1 MPRRQLLSPQ
11 ARSSLFDPPRDSA
24 SIMRFH
30 TLSPEDLALARR
42 RRRPPNRLGFAVQ
55 LAYLRHPGRAL
66 EPEEVPPEAMLV
78 FIAQQLGIEPAAFRD
93 YARRDTTRREHFLEL
108 QAALGLRTFGLADYR
123 SLSSWALEVARQTD
137 RGDTIV
143 AALVDEV
150 RRRRVILPNP
160 SVLERIGLSVRARA
174 RAAAHADLVAGLR
187 AEQREG
193 LHGLLAIE
201 EGRARTRFAWLR
213 EWPEAPAAANLAR
226 IIERLATVRALA
238 IEAAHAR
245 RIHRARYALIA
256 GAARAMSAQHLTRLE
271 PARRLAILAA
281 FAIEM
286 EAELTDAAVQMFDRL
301 IGTLFRKAQRQRS
314 AKTLASARVLR
325 AAARAHA
332 RSGRALIQAR
342 TAAAD
347 PFAAID
353 GILGW
358 DRFVA
363 SVEQAEAATA
373 GDHDDDE
380 LADAVARYRSA
391 RPFAPAFLA
400 ALAFRSHRPNDQL
413 LRAVDLLRASH
424 GSSRRPLPSR
434 PPSSFLQRRWRRILT
449 SAGTLD
455 RRAYELAVLA
465 HLRDRLRAGDI
476 WVEGGRTYREF
487 GDFLLPKPAFEALR
501 AEGGLG
507 LAVAPRWLD
516 HLASRAGVLHARLE
530 RVAALAASGELPEA
544 RLADG
549 RLIVTPIRRAT
560 PEAAE
565 TLKRRLYAMLPRV
578 RITELLGEVDT
589 WTRFAERFTHLQTG
603 LPAADKPALL
613 GAILADGTNLGLAR
627 MAESSKGLTH
637 ARLVW
642 TAEWHVRE
650 ETYTAALATVIDAH
664 HAHPVARL
672 WGPGDTSSSDGQF
685 FRAGGHGE
693 ARSEINARYGSDPG
707 VLFYTHVSDR
717 YAPFHTKVI
726 AATAGEAVHV
736 LDGLLSHESQLAIRE
751 HYADTAGASDHVFGL
766 CHLLGFRF
774 APRLRDLA
782 DRRLYVLNRDAD
794 YGHLEPLIA
803 GPVRTYLIEE
813 SWDELLRLA
822 ASIKL
827 GAVAPSVMLKKL
839 AAYPRQ
845 NGLAKA
851 LRELGRI
858 ERTLFTLDWLEDPA
872 LRRRSHGG
880 LNKGESHHSLKKA
893 VFFNRLGEL
902 RDRTFENQS
911 YRASGLNLVAAAVI
925 LWNAVYLA
933 RAVEALRTRNE
944 IVPDDLLAH
953 VAPLGWEHVG
963 LTGDYSW
970 TDTISGPGQFRPLR
984 DPRSLLLKLVA

>member
-11 ARSSLFDPPRDSA
+11 TRSSLFDPPSDPA
-24 SIMRFH
+24 SIVRFY
-30 TLSPEDLALARR
+30 TFPPEDLALIRR
-42 RRRPPNRLGFAVQ
+42 RRRPANRLGFAVQ
-55 LAYLRHPGRAL
+55 LAYLRHPGRAI
-66 EPEEVPPEAMLV
+66 EVGEVPPGEVLAFV
-78 FIAQQLGIEPAAFRD
+78 ARQLGLATASFAD
-93 YARRDTTRREHFLEL
+93 YGRRDQTRREHLRELETL
-108 QAALGLRTFGLADYR
+108 LGLRTFGLRDYR
-123 SLSSWALEVARQTD
+123 SLAGHALEVARQTD
-137 RGDTIV
+137 RGEAIV

-150 RRRRVILPNP
+150 RRRRLILPSP
-160 SVLERIGLSVRARA
+160 AVIERIGLSARARA
-174 RAAAHADLVAGLR
+174 RAAAHADLAAGLTT
-187 AEQREG
+187 EQRER
-193 LHGLLAIE
+193 LHGLLAVE

-226 IIERLATVRALA
+226 IIERLEAVRALA
-238 IEAAHAR
+238 IEATRVR
-245 RIHRARYALIA
+245 RVHQARYALLA
-256 GAARAMSAQHLTRLE
+256 GVARAMSAQHLTRLE
-271 PARRLAILAA
+271 PARRLAILTA

-286 EAELTDAAVQMFDRL
+286 EAELTDAAVEMFDRL
-301 IGTLFRKAQRQRS
+301 LGSLFRKARRRRS
-314 AKTLASARVLR
+314 AETLASAKALR
-325 AAARAHA
+325 AATRAHA

-342 TAAAD
+342 AAAAD
-347 PFAAID
+347 PYAAID
-353 GILGW
+353 GTLGW

-373 GDHDDDE
+373 GDHDEEE

-391 RPFAPAFLA
+391 RPFAPAFVA
-400 ALAFRSHRPNDQL
+400 ALVFRSHRPNDQL
-413 LRAVDLLRASH
+413 LRAIDLLRAAH
-424 GSSRRPLPSR
+424 GPSRRPLPSR
-434 PPSSFLQRRWRRILT
+434 PPSSFLQRRWRRIVAP
-449 SAGTLD
+449 AGTLD

-465 HLRDRLRAGDI
+465 HLRDRLRAGDV
-476 WVEGGRTYREF
+476 WVEGGRAYREF

-507 LAVAPRWLD
+507 LAVPPRWPD
-516 HLASRAGVLHARLE
+516 HLAVLADMLHARLG
-530 RVAALAASGELPEA
+530 RVAASAAAGELPEA

-549 RLIVTPIRRAT
+549 RLVVAPIRRAT

-565 TLKRRLYAMLPRV
+565 ALKRHLYAMLPRV
-578 RITELLGEVDT
+578 RITELLGEVDA
-589 WTRFAERFTHLQTG
+589 WTGFADRFTHLRTG
-603 LPAADKPALL
+603 LPPADKPALL

-627 MAESSKGLTH
+627 MAEASKGLTH

-642 TAEWHVRE
+642 TAEWHVRD
-650 ETYTAALATVIDAH
+650 ETYAAALAAVVDAH
-664 HAHPVARL
+664 HAHPVAQL

-685 FRAGGHGE
+685 FRAGSHGE
-693 ARSEINARYGSDPG
+693 ARSEINARYGPDPG

-726 AATAGEAVHV
+726 AATAGEAAHV
-736 LDGLLSHESQLAIRE
+736 LDGLLHHESRIVIRE
-751 HYADTAGASDHVFGL
+751 HYTDTAGATDHVFGL

-782 DRRLYVLNRDAD
+782 DRRLYVLGRTAD
-794 YGHLEPLIA
+794 YGCLEPLIA
-803 GPVRTYLIEE
+803 GPVRTLLVEE

-822 ASIKL
+822 ASVKR

-858 ERTLFTLDWLEDPA
+858 ERTLFALDWLEDPA

-880 LNKGESHHSLKKA
+880 LNKGESHHSLKRA
-893 VFFNRLGEL
+893 VFFSRLGEL
-902 RDRTFENQS
+902 RDRTFENQG
-911 YRASGLNLVAAAVI
+911 YRASGLNLVAAAIV

-933 RAVEALRTRNE
+933 RAVDALRGRGE
-944 IVPDDLLAH
+944 VVPDDLLAH

-970 TDTISGPGQFRPLR
+970 ADALSGPPRFRPLR
-984 DPRSLLLKLVA
+984 DPQASPLKLAA

>member
-1 MPRRQLLSPQ
+1 MPRRQLLSPRV
-11 ARSSLFDPPRDSA
+11 RSSLFDPPSDPA

-30 TLSPEDLALARR
+30 TLSPADLALVRR
-42 RRRPPNRLGFAVQ
+42 HRRPANRLGLAVQ
-55 LAYLRHPGRAL
+55 LAYLRLPDELSRPVKRRPRRWSL
-66 EPEEVPPEAMLV
+66 SSRSSSPSRPRPSSTT
-78 FIAQQLGIEPAAFRD
+78 RD
-93 YARRDTTRREHFLEL
+93 ATRREHLLEL
-108 QAALGLRTFGLADYR
+108 QAVLGLRVFGRGDYR
-123 SLSSWALEVARQTD
+123 ALSSWALEVARQTD
-137 RGDTIV
+137 RGDVIV
-143 AALVDEV
+143 STLVDEV
-150 RRRRVILPNP
+150 RRRQIILPSPN
-160 SVLERIGLSVRARA
+160 VLERIGLSARARA
-174 RAAAHADLVAGLR
+174 RAAAHADLVAGLT
-187 AEQREG
+187 AEQCEG
-193 LHGLLAIE
+193 LNRLLSIDQ
-201 EGRARTRFAWLR
+201 GQTCTRFAWLR
-213 EWPEAPAAANLAR
+213 EWPEAPTAANLAR
-226 IIERLATVRALA
+226 VIERLEAVRALA

-245 RIHRARYALIA
+245 RIHQARYALVA

-271 PARRLAILAA
+271 PARRLAILAV

-286 EAELTDAAVQMFDRL
+286 EAELTDAAVEMFDRL
-301 IGTLFRKAQRQRS
+301 IGILFRKARRQRS
-314 AKTLASARVLR
+314 AKTLASARALR

-332 RSGRALIQAR
+332 QSGRALIQAR
-342 TAAAD
+342 EATAD

-353 GILGW
+353 DTLGW

-363 SVEQAEAATA
+363 SVEQAEAATE
-373 GDHDDDE
+373 GDHDDED

-391 RPFAPAFLA
+391 RPFAPTFLK
-400 ALAFRSHRPNDQL
+400 ALTFRSYRPNDQL
-413 LRAVDLLRASH
+413 LRAIGLLRSLH

-434 PPSSFLQRRWRRILT
+434 LPSTFLQRRWRRIVVP
-449 SAGTLD
+449 AGALD

-465 HLRDRLRAGDI
+465 HLRDRLRAGDV
-476 WVEGGRTYREF
+476 WVDGGRTYREF
-487 GDFLLPKPAFEALR
+487 GDFLLSKDAFEALR
-501 AEGGLG
+501 VEGGLD
-507 LAVAPRWLD
+507 LAVAPHWPD
-516 HLASRAGVLHARLE
+516 HLAGRADILHARLE
-530 RVAALAASGELPEA
+530 RVAALAASDELPEA
-544 RLADG
+544 RIADG
-549 RLIVTPIRRAT
+549 RLVVAPIRRAT

-578 RITELLGEVDT
+578 RITELLGEVDA
-589 WTRFAERFTHLQTG
+589 WTGFADRFKHLQTG
-603 LPAADKPALL
+603 LSAADKPALL

-642 TAEWHVRE
+642 TAEWHVRD
-650 ETYTAALATVIDAH
+650 ETYAAALAAVVETH
-664 HAHPVARL
+664 HSHPVAHL

-693 ARSEINARYGSDPG
+693 ARSEINARYGPDPG

-726 AATAGEAVHV
+726 AATAGEAAHV
-736 LDGLLSHESQLAIRE
+736 LDGLLHHESRIAIRE
-751 HYADTAGASDHVFGL
+751 HYTDTAGASDHVFGL

-782 DRRLYVLNRDAD
+782 DRRLYVLDRTAD
-794 YGHLEPLIA
+794 YGRLEPLIA
-803 GPVRTYLIEE
+803 GPVQTYLIEE
-813 SWDELLRLA
+813 NWDELLRLA
-822 ASIKL
+822 TSIKL

-880 LNKGESHHSLKKA
+880 LNKGESHHSLKRA
-893 VFFNRLGEL
+893 VFFSRLGEL

-911 YRASGLNLVAAAVI
+911 YRASGLNLVAAAMI

-933 RAVEALRTRNE
+933 QAAGALRAQGE

-970 TDTISGPGQFRPLR
+970 SDTIPGPGQFRPLR
-984 DPRSLLLKLVA
+984 EMRAPILRLAA